1 MKEMKNNNYIR
12 ILYAVIALLIIALAF
27 QQWRY
32 RETMNKVTLY
42 GATISVVDAQT
53 GTILRP
59 SVTTLPS
66 KTETAPSY
74 IQSTASKDDMT
85 WACIHIEPQT
95 IRVSATG
102 YSTQSYV
109 VATAHTNIEARL
121 TALQE

>member
-1 MKEMKNNNYIR
+1 MNKQNYIR
-12 ILYAVIALLIIALAF
+12 ALYAVIALLIFAVAF

-32 RETMNKVTLY
+32 REAMDKVTLY
-42 GATISVVDAQT
+42 SATISAVDDHT

-59 SVTTLPS
+59 SVTSLSS
-66 KTETAPSY
+66 KTKPAPSY
-74 IQSTASKDDMT
+74 IQLTASKDDMT
-85 WACIHIEPQT
+85 WECIHIEPQT
-95 IRVSATG
+95 ILISATG

>member
-1 MKEMKNNNYIR
+1 MNNNNYIR
-12 ILYAVIALLIIALAF
+12 ILYAVIALLIIVLVF

-32 RETMNKVTLY
+32 RETINKVTLY
-42 GATISVVDAQT
+42 SATITAVDTNT
-53 GTILRP
+53 GNILRP
-59 SVTTLPS
+59 TVTALAS
-66 KTETAPSY
+66 ETKPAPSY
-74 IQSTASKDDMT
+74 IQSTASKDDMK

>member
-1 MKEMKNNNYIR
+1 MNNNNHVR
-12 ILYAVIALLIIALAF
+12 ILYAVIALLIIALGF

-32 RETMNKVTLY
+32 REILNKVTLY
-42 GATISVVDAQT
+42 SATITAVDTNT
-53 GTILRP
+53 GNILRP
-59 SVTTLPS
+59 TVTTLAS
-66 KTETAPSY
+66 KTKPAPSY
-74 IQSTASKDDMT
+74 IQSTASKDDMK

-95 IRVSATG
+95 IRISATG

>member
-1 MKEMKNNNYIR
+1 MNNNNYIR
-12 ILYAVIALLIIALAF
+12 ILYAVIALLIVALGF

-32 RETMNKVTLY
+32 RETMSKVTLY
-42 GATISVVDAQT
+42 SAIITAIDTNT
-53 GTILRP
+53 GNILRP
-59 SVTTLPS
+59 TVTTIAS
-66 KTETAPSY
+66 ETKPAPSY
-74 IQSTASKDDMT
+74 IHSTASKDDME

-95 IRVSATG
+95 IRISATG